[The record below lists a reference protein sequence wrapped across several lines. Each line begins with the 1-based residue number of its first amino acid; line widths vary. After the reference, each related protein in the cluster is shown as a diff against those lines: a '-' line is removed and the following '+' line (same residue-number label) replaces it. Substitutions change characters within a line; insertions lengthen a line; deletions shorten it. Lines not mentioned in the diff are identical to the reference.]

1 MYRNLILLS
10 FVFCAPLLLLGQSKL
25 SKDFKVTT
33 GEPYKVIDAGNKQY
47 FALENNKTI
56 AIKTR
61 GEEVTLQRFD
71 TKSMKEI
78 SRNEYDDF
86 PKYTKVQKILQIRGK
101 LFYIYEAYNKKDKNK
116 SFTLYIREINVD
128 KGTFK
133 EAQELFTT
141 SGSVLH
147 SPSVGML

>member
-47 FALENNKTI
+47 FALENSKTI

-71 TKSMKEI
+71 TKSI
-78 SRNEYDDF
+78 Q
-86 PKYTKVQKILQIRGK
+86 TKTQK
-101 LFYIYEAYNKKDKNK
+101 NNTKNK
-116 SFTLYIREINVD
+116 NNQNKTLQHWLEI
-128 KGTFK
+128 
-133 EAQELFTT
+133 
-141 SGSVLH
+141 
-147 SPSVGML
+147 